1 MNILAHPYF
10 SFVCMENHGKR
21 IFEVRWT
28 SNLSSLFCVQHNDF
42 RLRPKKKELD
52 GGSSKANCDTS
63 KSVSAK
69 SLMKNCFFGALYTK
83 EVSKTLHR
91 YSLKMRRQFLE
102 NKIVYKK
109 ERPKIDTLWNVNSE
123 NFDILGF

>member
-1 MNILAHPYF
+1 
-10 SFVCMENHGKR
+10 MENHGKR

-83 EVSKTLHR
+83 EVSKTLQR